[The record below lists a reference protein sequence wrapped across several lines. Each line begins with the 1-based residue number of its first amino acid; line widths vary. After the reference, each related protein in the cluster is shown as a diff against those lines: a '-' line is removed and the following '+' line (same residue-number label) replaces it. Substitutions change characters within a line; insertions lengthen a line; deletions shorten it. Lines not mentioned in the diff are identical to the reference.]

1 MAKVDNKEFKKYG
14 GYLFPSVTDLTT
26 QIVDFGEKVRPKS
39 FQFTLIAFL
48 TILIG
53 VTASL
58 TRSPQ
63 AFMAGPINSSTST
76 FEFDESK
83 YVSSTS
89 YLIAFGITKA
99 FGNVI
104 CGMLCDTIGR
114 RPVHILGWF
123 IAIPIPIMIILAPNW
138 STVVAADMFLGFNQA
153 FTWMTSII
161 MMVDLAGPS
170 HRGIAIGMS
179 GTTTS
184 IFMSPF
190 DNSHI

>member
-1 MAKVDNKEFKKYG
+1 MATVNNKEFKKYG
-14 GYLFPSVTDLTT
+14 GNLFPSLTDLKL
-26 QIVDFGEKVRPKS
+26 QLIDFGEKVRPKTL
-39 FQFTLIAFL
+39 QFCLISGL

-63 AFMAGPINSSTST
+63 AFMAGPITSSSST
-76 FEFDESK
+76 FIFDETK

-89 YLIAFGITKA
+89 FIIAFGITKA
-99 FGNVI
+99 FGNII

-123 IAIPIPIMIILAPNW
+123 IAIPIPIMIILANNW

-161 MMVDLAGPS
+161 IMVDLAGPS

-179 GTTTS
+179 GTSTY
-184 IFMSPF
+184 MM
-190 DNSHI
+190 

>member
-1 MAKVDNKEFKKYG
+1 
-14 GYLFPSVTDLTT
+14 LFPSVSDLTA
-26 QIVDFGEKVRPKS
+26 QILDFGEKVRPKA
-39 FQFTLIAFL
+39 FQFTLIAGL

-63 AFMAGPINSSTST
+63 AFMAGPITSTST

-179 GTTTS
+179 GTS
-184 IFMSPF
+184 ISTF
-190 DNSHI
+190 